1 MKHSISTSS
10 GRGEWPASS
19 SICSLTAMT
28 VASRFFSKIASD
40 SGAFLGFQIGEA
52 VMPKTFGRTLAGAWK
67 YSRMIPLYA
76 WFLRVWWHSS
86 KMINETLREAE
97 SGRRGT
103 DACHD
108 ESPCPF
114 PNANVSRY

>member
-28 VASRFFSKIASD
+28 VASKFFSKIASD

-52 VMPKTFGRTLAGAWK
+52 VIPKTFGRQPSAIWK
-67 YSRMIPLYA
+67 YSRMMPLYA
-76 WFLRVWWHSS
+76 WFFRV
-86 KMINETLREAE
+86 
-97 SGRRGT
+97 
-103 DACHD
+103 
-108 ESPCPF
+108 
-114 PNANVSRY
+114 